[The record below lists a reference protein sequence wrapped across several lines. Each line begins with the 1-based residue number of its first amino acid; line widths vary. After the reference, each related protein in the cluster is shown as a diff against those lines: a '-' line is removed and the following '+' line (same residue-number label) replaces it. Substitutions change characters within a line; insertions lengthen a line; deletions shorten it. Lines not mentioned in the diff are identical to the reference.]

1 MSMPILSERIQ
12 IALEQLGA
20 ECPLEEVM
28 NLCPEITWN
37 QLFLAIDHLSRIGQV
52 RIRLDAD
59 RTYWV
64 QSYDHH
70 QTIEHTQGS
79 PSDSQTFEHEYE
91 LSFS

>member
-12 IALEQLGA
+12 MALEQLGT
-20 ECPLEEVM
+20 ECPWEEVM
-28 NLCPEITWN
+28 TLCPEITWN
-37 QLFLAIDHLSRIGQV
+37 QLFLAIDHLSRTDHI

-64 QSYDHH
+64 QSYCH
-70 QTIEHTQGS
+70 QTIECTHDS
-79 PSDSQTFEHEYE
+79 PIDSQAFEHEYE